1 MDDKTLGILKKWKAE
16 QKRIMLLLGHNVSQP
31 KQLIFSNWENTFIE
45 FSQPRKWKN
54 TVAKEANLPCITI
67 HGFRH
72 THATMLL
79 EARATTKDVQMRL
92 GHARIQ
98 ITMDLYIH
106 ITDKRTRETVDQL
119 VEYLNM

>member
-1 MDDKTLGILKKWKAE
+1 MDDKTLSILKRWQIE
-16 QKRIMLLLGHNVSQP
+16 QKRFMLLLGHNVGQP
-31 KQLIFSNWENTFIE
+31 KQLIFSNWDNTFIE

-54 TVAKEANLPCITI
+54 SIAKEANLPRITI

-79 EARATTKDVQMRL
+79 EAGATIKDVQMRL

-119 VEYLNM
+119 VKYLDI